1 MSLTSS
7 LVNWPDHLT
16 GKYIS
21 LEKCYKPVL
30 TAHYEKYSL
39 VKLTPALT
47 VSKHSLRDLA
57 YTFFHGVLKRVT
69 ARFIASYTKEEH
81 RFLEDKSRWL
91 LHVALTEE
99 GYVTPNQARI
109 FVDEILDTTVIQNSD
124 FILNDLAIN
133 WFRITN
139 SLVVRVNNYH
149 ANIVSQIEHLQTIF
163 KKVVSTDGVK
173 EEDFSLE
180 AGYTK
185 LEVIRYQ
192 AYIKAVRGK
201 TQAIEDVQD
210 ALSKLITNWSVFY
223 SKQQDTLNL
232 LVHAFREEKVR
243 ARRDRIFKDCQ
254 EVVKNLFE
262 KLEETNSNLDDLM
275 QKFNALRSATIE
287 IPYAVYVMFNDLK
300 YIEQYITELAQNKRL
315 LDEVKEAMAELTSH
329 KVRYEEYFGKVEEYH
344 KFREFFID
352 SVCYDFN
359 RCSKM
364 LANRILSEKG
374 VN

>member
-1 MSLTSS
+1 M
-7 LVNWPDHLT
+7 
-16 GKYIS
+16 S

-39 VKLTPALT
+39 VKLNHALT
-47 VSKHSLRDLA
+47 ASKHSLRDLA

-91 LHVALTEE
+91 LHVALTED

-109 FVDEILDTTVIQNSD
+109 FVDETLDTTVIQNSD

-139 SLVVRVNNYH
+139 SLVVRVNSYH

-201 TQAIEDVQD
+201 TQAIEDVKE

-223 SKQQDTLNL
+223 STQQDTLNL
-232 LVHAFREEKVR
+232 LVQAFREEKVR

-262 KLEETNSNLDDLM
+262 KLEETGTDLDELM
-275 QKFNALRSATIE
+275 NKFNALRSATIE
-287 IPYAVYVMFNDLK
+287 IPYAVYVIFNDLK

-315 LDEVKEAMAELTSH
+315 LKEVKEAMGELNLH
-329 KVRYEEYFGKVEEYH
+329 KDRYEQYFGKVEEYH

-359 RCSKM
+359 RCSKI

>member
-1 MSLTSS
+1 
-7 LVNWPDHLT
+7 
-16 GKYIS
+16 
-21 LEKCYKPVL
+21 
-30 TAHYEKYSL
+30 
-39 VKLTPALT
+39 
-47 VSKHSLRDLA
+47 
-57 YTFFHGVLKRVT
+57 
-69 ARFIASYTKEEH
+69 
-81 RFLEDKSRWL
+81 
-91 LHVALTEE
+91 
-99 GYVTPNQARI
+99 
-109 FVDEILDTTVIQNSD
+109 
-124 FILNDLAIN
+124 
-133 WFRITN
+133 
-139 SLVVRVNNYH
+139 
-149 ANIVSQIEHLQTIF
+149 VSQIEHLQTIF

-201 TQAIEDVQD
+201 TQAIEDVKE

-232 LVHAFREEKVR
+232 LVQAFREEKVR

-262 KLEETNSNLDDLM
+262 KLEETGTDLDELM
-275 QKFNALRSATIE
+275 NKFNALRSATIE
-287 IPYAVYVMFNDLK
+287 IPYAVYVIFNDLK

-315 LDEVKEAMAELTSH
+315 LKEVKEAMGELNLH
-329 KVRYEEYFGKVEEYH
+329 KDRYEQYFGKVEEYH

-359 RCSKM
+359 RCSKI